1 MKEIEISGANRFD
14 AFTKT
19 RVGSR
24 ALILRDGRILL
35 SHETRLGWWLIPGGG
50 MEEGETPEI
59 CCKREVEEETG
70 YIVQPLREF
79 LTLYEYYE
87 EYRYISHYF
96 VCEVIGQGKMN
107 LTDAEKKRGL
117 EPEWMRLQD
126 AIDLFSRHQ
135 DYAEVSEEQRGS
147 YLREFTALQ
156 EYVKNPLSD
165 RDTVRNQYQTAE
177 NLNTRISIHSKYSTN
192 PQGFG
197 NWIASHYPIREG
209 MSVLELGCG
218 TGDMW
223 AGKQES
229 IDRCSRFVLSDA
241 SPGIL
246 RKAQETLHD
255 VHGID
260 YRVIDIQEIP
270 FENQTF
276 DLVIANMMLYHVPD
290 LFRGLREVKRVLKK
304 GGTFICATYGENGM
318 MAYLYRLFADYPVR
332 YQINTSFT
340 LQNGEEKLK
349 TFFPDVRRLLY
360 EDALEVTNADDMV
373 DYIFSL
379 TGMTDLQKIPREEVL
394 AVLQKNMPDGI
405 LHVPKEY
412 GMFIARKA

>member
-24 ALILRDGRILL
+24 ALILRDGMILL
-35 SHETRLGWWLIPGGG
+35 SHETRSGWWLIPGGG
-50 MEEGETPEI
+50 MEEGETPEM

-96 VCEVIGQGKMN
+96 VCEVTGQGQMN

-117 EPEWMRLQD
+117 EPEWILLQD
-126 AIDLFSRHQ
+126 AISLFSRHQ

-165 RDTVRNQYQTAE
+165 RETVRNQYQTAE
-177 NLNTRISIHSKYSTN
+177 KLNTRFSIHSKYSTN

-197 NWIASHYPIREG
+197 NWIASHYPIWEE

-223 AGKQES
+223 AGKQEI

-241 SPGIL
+241 SPGML

-270 FENQTF
+270 FEDQTF

-304 GGTFICATYGENGM
+304 GGTFACATYGENGM

-349 TFFPDVRRLLY
+349 TFFPDVQRLLY
-360 EDALEVTNADDMV
+360 EDTLEVTNADDMA

-379 TGMTDLQKIPREEVL
+379 AGMTDLQKIPREEVR
-394 AVLQKNMPDGI
+394 AVLQKNMPDSV

>member
-14 AFTKT
+14 AFAKT

-35 SHETRLGWWLIPGGG
+35 SHETRSGWWLIPGGG
-50 MEEGETPEI
+50 MEEGETPEM
-59 CCKREVEEETG
+59 CCKREAEEETG

-96 VCEVIGQGKMN
+96 VCEVTGQGQMN

-117 EPEWMRLQD
+117 EPEWILLQD
-126 AIDLFSRHQ
+126 AIDLFSHHQ

-165 RDTVRNQYQTAE
+165 RETVRNQYQTAE
-177 NLNTRISIHSKYSTN
+177 KLNTRISIHSKYSTN

-197 NWIASHYPIREG
+197 NWIASHYQIREG
-209 MSVLELGCG
+209 LSVLELGCG

-223 AGKQES
+223 AEKQDI
-229 IDRCSRFVLSDA
+229 IDRCSRFVLSDV
-241 SPGIL
+241 SQGML

-255 VHGID
+255 IHGID

-270 FENQTF
+270 FEDQTF
-276 DLVIANMMLYHVPD
+276 DFVIANMMLYHVPD
-290 LFRGLREVKRVLKK
+290 LFRGLREVNRVLKK
-304 GGTFICATYGENGM
+304 GGTLYCATYGENSM
-318 MAYLYRLFADYPVR
+318 MAYLYRLFSDYPVR

-349 TFFPDVRRLLY
+349 TFFPDVQRLLY
-360 EDALEVTNADDMV
+360 EDALEVTNADDMA

-379 TGMTDLQKIPREEVL
+379 AGMTDLQKIPREEVL
-394 AVLQKNMPDGI
+394 AVLKKNMPDGI

>member
-14 AFTKT
+14 TFTKT

-24 ALILRDGRILL
+24 ALILRDGMILL
-35 SHETRLGWWLIPGGG
+35 SHETRSGWWLIPGGG

-96 VCEVIGQGKMN
+96 VCEVTGQGKMN

-117 EPEWMRLQD
+117 EPEWLPLQD
-126 AIDLFSRHQ
+126 AINLFSRHQ

-177 NLNTRISIHSKYSTN
+177 KLNTRISIHSKYSTN

-223 AGKQES
+223 VGKQDI

-241 SPGIL
+241 SPGML
-246 RKAQETLHD
+246 RKAQETLHG

-270 FENQTF
+270 FEDQTF

-290 LFRGLREVKRVLKK
+290 LFRGLREVKRVLKN
-304 GGTFICATYGENGM
+304 GGTFACATYGENGM
-318 MAYLYRLFADYPVR
+318 MAYIYRLFADYPVR

-360 EDALEVTNADDMV
+360 EDALEVTNADDMA

-379 TGMTDLQKIPREEVL
+379 AGMTDLQKIPREEVRS
-394 AVLQKNMPDGI
+394 VLKKNMPDGI

>member
-35 SHETRLGWWLIPGGG
+35 SHETRSGWWLIPGGG
-50 MEEGETPEI
+50 MEEGETPEM
-59 CCKREVEEETG
+59 CCKREAEEETG

-96 VCEVIGQGKMN
+96 VCEVTGQGQMN

-117 EPEWMRLQD
+117 EPEWILLQD
-126 AIDLFSRHQ
+126 AIDLFSHHQ

-165 RDTVRNQYQTAE
+165 RETVRNQYQTAE
-177 NLNTRISIHSKYSTN
+177 KLNTRISIHSKYSTN

-197 NWIASHYPIREG
+197 NWIASHYQIREG
-209 MSVLELGCG
+209 LSVLELGCG

-223 AGKQES
+223 AEKQDI
-229 IDRCSRFVLSDA
+229 IDRCSRFVLSDV
-241 SPGIL
+241 SQGML

-255 VHGID
+255 IHGID

-270 FENQTF
+270 FEDQTF
-276 DLVIANMMLYHVPD
+276 DFVIANMMLYHVPD
-290 LFRGLREVKRVLKK
+290 LFRGLREVKRVLKN
-304 GGTFICATYGENGM
+304 GGTFACATYGENGM
-318 MAYLYRLFADYPVR
+318 MAYLYRMFADYPVR

-349 TFFPDVRRLLY
+349 TFFPDVQRLLY
-360 EDALEVTNADDMV
+360 EDALEVTNADDMA

-379 TGMTDLQKIPREEVL
+379 AGMTDLQKIPREEVL
-394 AVLQKNMPDGI
+394 AVLQKNMPDGV